1 VSKLTIIYGDHTL
14 ADNVDVDE
22 FQWSDTATTIAVV
35 AKVKQ
40 VSAGS
45 GTSLMNIL
53 SAARSR
59 PAKPAPSSSVD
70 DAETEGSIVP

>member
-22 FQWSDTATTIAVV
+22 FQWSDTATSIAVV

-40 VSAGS
+40 VNAISSGS
-45 GTSLMNIL
+45 SLMDML

-59 PAKPAPSSSVD
+59 PAKPAPSSSVIE
-70 DAETEGSIVP
+70 AETEG

>member
-1 VSKLTIIYGDHTL
+1 MPKLTIIYGDHTL

-22 FQWSDTATTIAVV
+22 FQWSDTATSIAVV

-40 VSAGS
+40 TTTAGS
-45 GTSLMNIL
+45 GSSLMDML

-59 PAKPAPSSSVD
+59 QSKPAPSGSVI
-70 DAETEGSIVP
+70 DAETEG